1 MTDFLSRLFTV
12 GTATEARQILLPI
25 FQRGRDSEAETVRA
39 RVSSILADI
48 RREGSDALLRY
59 AKNLDGFRGELPDL
73 KVPPGQMKIAFESL
87 SPEVREALVFAK
99 NRIEEFHGALRDNAL
114 CGHASTPGRGGV
126 LVRPLRRV
134 GIYVPGGTAS
144 YPSTVLMTAVVAKVA
159 GVPDIIGVSPAG
171 PDGIPAAILAAFH
184 VSGVRDVYQ
193 VGGVQSI
200 AAMAY
205 GTETIPRVDKIV
217 GPGNRYV
224 AEAKRQVFGE
234 VDIDMIAGPTEVLIV
249 ADDSAQ
255 PAWLASDMLAQ
266 AEHDPQASAV
276 LIVTDIAMA
285 EAVVVEL
292 ERQVADLPRQKIA
305 TESLLRFGFIL
316 VVPSVERA
324 IEISNLVAPEHL
336 ELHVRDPRKWLGAV
350 QNAGAVFIGNEM
362 AESFGDYCFGPSHV
376 LPTNGSARFSS
387 PVSIDTFTKRTS
399 LLEGFA
405 SEQERED
412 VVRNTAVL
420 ARLEGLEG
428 HARSALARLQKQG
441 RNSSRDV

>member
-1 MTDFLSRLFTV
+1 
-12 GTATEARQILLPI
+12 
-25 FQRGRDSEAETVRA
+25 
-39 RVSSILADI
+39 
-48 RREGSDALLRY
+48 
-59 AKNLDGFRGELPDL
+59 
-73 KVPPGQMKIAFESL
+73 
-87 SPEVREALVFAK
+87 
-99 NRIEEFHGALRDNAL
+99 
-114 CGHASTPGRGGV
+114 
-126 LVRPLRRV
+126 
-134 GIYVPGGTAS
+134 
-144 YPSTVLMTAVVAKVA
+144 
-159 GVPDIIGVSPAG
+159 
-171 PDGIPAAILAAFH
+171 
-184 VSGVRDVYQ
+184 
-193 VGGVQSI
+193 
-200 AAMAY
+200 
-205 GTETIPRVDKIV
+205 
-217 GPGNRYV
+217 
-224 AEAKRQVFGE
+224 
-234 VDIDMIAGPTEVLIV
+234 
-249 ADDSAQ
+249 
-255 PAWLASDMLAQ
+255 
-266 AEHDPQASAV
+266 
-276 LIVTDIAMA
+276 MA